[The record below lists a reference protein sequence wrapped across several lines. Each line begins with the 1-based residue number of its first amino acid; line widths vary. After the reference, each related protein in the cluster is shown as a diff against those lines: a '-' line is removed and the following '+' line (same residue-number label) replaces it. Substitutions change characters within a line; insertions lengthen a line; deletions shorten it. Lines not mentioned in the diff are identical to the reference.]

1 MPRRPS
7 LHGSHHAV
15 RLLVLALLVVV
26 LAGAGGAAGRWWG
39 ERQSGTYVATV
50 VILLNPLQGNPFSP
64 DSRGE
69 DLVNL
74 ETEAQLVTSDTVV
87 KRVALDH
94 PDLPP
99 LDVASVVVTVPPNTQ
114 LLDIEVT
121 AADSEVA
128 QQTAAALGQVYLTH
142 RRNRTASALFNERA
156 NINEQL
162 DERAA
167 ERTEL
172 TRSLDKSK
180 PGSAASVQ
188 VTQQVLAVVT
198 QISELRAQLGVVGA
212 ASVDPG
218 QVVTPAEV
226 APHGPLTAGPELP
239 GLLGALLGLLVA
251 AAVTS
256 RLVRP
261 DGVVRVA
268 ADLEG
273 LSGLGAPAWVATMAG
288 ADGGVSGGSR
298 LRALALA
305 SGGGRRVV
313 VLACHVGRGPTGPA
327 VRALADSCVASRLR
341 TVTVEVGAAARADDE
356 GLAGAASGPGNP
368 PGLLEV
374 LRDDVPLSSAVTW
387 RGDRGLLGAGCEPG
401 PLDDLAASAGMEHVV
416 VALREA
422 SDVVVLDAGAA
433 SSARALALLPH
444 VDVVLLEVAVGSV
457 TLEEIEDEID
467 ELRAAGEAAV
477 GVVLV
482 PRARKHRR
490 ARRRR
495 DIREVPPTAVA
506 DEPPVRDQLS
516 RRRAEAVARSIPRME
531 RLTSFGSRVE
541 AGHE

>member
-162 DERAA
+162 DERTA

-172 TRSLDKSK
+172 TRSLDKAK

-218 QVVTPAEV
+218 QVVTPA
-226 APHGPLTAGPELP
+226 
-239 GLLGALLGLLVA
+239 
-251 AAVTS
+251 
-256 RLVRP
+256 
-261 DGVVRVA
+261 
-268 ADLEG
+268 
-273 LSGLGAPAWVATMAG
+273 
-288 ADGGVSGGSR
+288 
-298 LRALALA
+298 
-305 SGGGRRVV
+305 
-313 VLACHVGRGPTGPA
+313 
-327 VRALADSCVASRLR
+327 
-341 TVTVEVGAAARADDE
+341 
-356 GLAGAASGPGNP
+356 
-368 PGLLEV
+368 
-374 LRDDVPLSSAVTW
+374 
-387 RGDRGLLGAGCEPG
+387 
-401 PLDDLAASAGMEHVV
+401 
-416 VALREA
+416 
-422 SDVVVLDAGAA
+422 
-433 SSARALALLPH
+433 
-444 VDVVLLEVAVGSV
+444 
-457 TLEEIEDEID
+457 
-467 ELRAAGEAAV
+467 
-477 GVVLV
+477 
-482 PRARKHRR
+482 
-490 ARRRR
+490 
-495 DIREVPPTAVA
+495 
-506 DEPPVRDQLS
+506 
-516 RRRAEAVARSIPRME
+516 
-531 RLTSFGSRVE
+531 
-541 AGHE
+541 